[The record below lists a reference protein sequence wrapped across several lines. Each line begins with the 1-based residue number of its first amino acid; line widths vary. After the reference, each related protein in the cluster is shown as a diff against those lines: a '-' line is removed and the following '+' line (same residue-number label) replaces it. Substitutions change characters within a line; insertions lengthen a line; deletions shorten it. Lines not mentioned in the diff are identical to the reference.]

1 LCTLQKRSAGFAS
14 RYDSGFAV
22 CYRVQAAAST
32 VHIPR
37 SASLYIQRFYTC
49 RHKHSAHHLDHV
61 HVSLPW
67 KVSRS
72 VLVTFKAASI
82 ARPLTAR
89 LVPVASRRVLS
100 PRGWLLPHSRVCR
113 GRSRVSG
120 VVVTGYRPPLKA
132 DDAPFGVS

>member
-1 LCTLQKRSAGFAS
+1 MNN
-14 RYDSGFAV
+14 
-22 CYRVQAAAST
+22 
-32 VHIPR
+32 VHMN
-37 SASLYIQRFYTC
+37 
-49 RHKHSAHHLDHV
+49 
-61 HVSLPW
+61 LPW
-67 KVSRS
+67 KVGRS

-113 GRSRVSG
+113 GRSRVGG

-132 DDAPFGVS
+132 NDAPFGVS

>member
-1 LCTLQKRSAGFAS
+1 M
-14 RYDSGFAV
+14 DN
-22 CYRVQAAAST
+22 
-32 VHIPR
+32 
-37 SASLYIQRFYTC
+37 
-49 RHKHSAHHLDHV
+49 V
-61 HVSLPW
+61 HVDLPW
-67 KVSRS
+67 KVCRS

-100 PRGWLLPHSRVCR
+100 PRGWLLPHSRGCR

-132 DDAPFGVS
+132 NDTPFGVSQLQEASQRSALHKRVGVEVVEEFASGGRHAMGCW

>member
-1 LCTLQKRSAGFAS
+1 
-14 RYDSGFAV
+14 
-22 CYRVQAAAST
+22 
-32 VHIPR
+32 
-37 SASLYIQRFYTC
+37 
-49 RHKHSAHHLDHV
+49 LDNGHMN
-61 HVSLPW
+61 LPW
-67 KVSRS
+67 KVGRS

-100 PRGWLLPHSRVCR
+100 PRGWLLPHSRGCR
-113 GRSRVSG
+113 GRSRVGG